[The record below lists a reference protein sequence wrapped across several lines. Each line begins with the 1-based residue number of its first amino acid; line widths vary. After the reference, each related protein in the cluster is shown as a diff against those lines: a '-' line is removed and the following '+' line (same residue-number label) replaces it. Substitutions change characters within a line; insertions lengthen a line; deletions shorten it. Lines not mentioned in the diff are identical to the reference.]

1 MADAKALASLAAM
14 FEIDRLLS
22 EPERAAI
29 ARARRFADSY
39 VGPRAQAWQDAQE
52 FPRQALVEAC
62 AQGLADLELS
72 RDHGGQGLSFIAK
85 LRAIEAIARQ
95 DMAFAFSL
103 VNHHNALTRIARDAK
118 GDVRELVAA
127 MRRGEIVGCTALT
140 EPGAGSDFAAIR
152 TTARRDGE
160 GWLLDGAKTWITNAA
175 VAGAVIC
182 YAQTEPGAGWRGI
195 AAFLVRDDRPGFVRE
210 APLRFHGGS
219 AIGAGGFRLENYRA
233 RGEEML
239 QPPGAGFKAAMAGIN
254 GARTYVAGLC
264 CAMLEASLETAARYG
279 LQRRIF
285 GQPILEHEG
294 QRWALADIATE
305 LEAARLLTDKAA
317 LIVQQGG
324 DAVLAAAHCK
334 KFAVRVALKGLADC
348 IQLMGAEGLK
358 SQYVLGRHLTN
369 AKLCAF
375 TDGSTEI
382 QNERIGRHLMQR
394 FSD

>member
-1 MADAKALASLAAM
+1 M
-14 FEIDRLLS
+14 FDIDQLLS
-22 EPERAAI
+22 APERDAI
-29 ARARRFADSY
+29 ARAAEFARTY
-39 VGPRAQAWQDAQE
+39 VAPRAQTWQDAYE
-52 FPRQALVEAC
+52 FPRQALVDAC
-62 AQGLADLELS
+62 AAGLGDLELS
-72 RDHGGQGLSFIAK
+72 RDFGGQGLSFIAK
-85 LRAIEAIARQ
+85 LRAIEAISKH

-103 VNHHNALTRIARDAK
+103 TNHHNAMTRIARDAK
-118 GDVRELVAA
+118 GDVRGLIAA
-127 MRRGEIVGCTALT
+127 MRKGEIIGCTALT
-140 EPGAGSDFAAIR
+140 EPGAGSDFAAIK
-152 TTARRDGE
+152 TTARKDGD
-160 GWLLDGAKTWITNAA
+160 WWILDGAKAWITNAA

-182 YAQTEPGAGWRGI
+182 YAQTEPDSGWRGI

-210 APLRFHGGS
+210 APFRFHGGS

-233 RGEEML
+233 RADEML

-254 GARTYVAGLC
+254 GARTYVAGMC
-264 CAMLEASLETAARYG
+264 CAMLEAGIEIAARYG
-279 LQRRIF
+279 TQRQIF
-285 GQPILEHEG
+285 GQPVLEHEG
-294 QRWALADIATE
+294 QRWALADAATD

-348 IQLMGAEGLK
+348 IQLMGAEGLQ
-358 SQYVLGRHLTN
+358 SRYPLGRHLTN

-394 FSD
+394 FSS